1 LPPERIVTETIDE
14 TTVGDLDGARVPM
27 GNMTTGDYLLPDGS
41 TANGLKCALVIDP
54 AAPGVFVGMG
64 SVVTV
69 QGARWQ
75 VVGIEKT
82 AGSPGSVTL
91 QRLD

>member
-1 LPPERIVTETIDE
+1 MIETIDE

-27 GNMTTGDYLLPDGS
+27 GNMSSGDYLLPDGS
-41 TANGLKCALVIDP
+41 TASGLKCALVVDP

-75 VVGIEKT
+75 VVAIEKT
-82 AGSPGSVTL
+82 AGSLGSVTL